1 MNVAVFKEAQEAYAR
16 GDYKTALEGFTV
28 CARDTSGLSPSDL
41 SKFYH
46 LIGNCYVKSGDSYA
60 AAAFYTKALA
70 GSPEKRKPSLY
81 VNLGTALLGTKDY
94 DEALSA
100 FSHALDYPIYTTPY
114 KAYSGI
120 GAAQLK
126 LGNMVEAGAAYR
138 EAALDPTNPAPAKA
152 LVNLGV
158 CFMELGRTD
167 DAITSY
173 ETALEFDLDD
183 ATAAKTHANLG
194 QAYMAEGRVQKAI
207 DSFEQAGSYEGF
219 ELSSMAQHDYD
230 LALALKDRLDA
241 KVPGILDTGFIP
253 NLAMVA
259 HDAKV
264 DEPAD
269 AEGPS
274 EMQPSESG
282 HLPVYGE
289 PGFDPFA
296 PQTQAMEPVQAEDAE
311 EDGAA
316 DVAPEP
322 SEEAE
327 YQQALSELGIDE
339 EQSGAY
345 PQDAQ
350 DDGMQSQKTEMMEA
364 LDLDDGEEPAPAE
377 EADGVQALDVYEGD
391 ERGSSYDG
399 GISQPLD
406 PYATDTHMP
415 SPENT
420 AFFDITEQ
428 QIAQNA
434 KEGRR
439 KARRARGVGLKVAI
453 VIVVLAIL
461 LAAAGAAAYVMGYGY
476 PLQEDVA
483 DDFFAA
489 VQQGGDTS
497 QYWAGDVDEAT
508 RESQMAALENL
519 TSYNVEAVQRS
530 MGQSVVYVKG
540 TLAEG
545 GQIDYELV
553 MSRHNISW
561 AIEYVELYFPSQQ

>member
-1 MNVAVFKEAQEAYAR
+1 MNVAVFREAQEAYAR
-16 GDYKTALEGFTV
+16 GDYKAALEGFTV

-70 GSPEKRKPSLY
+70 SSPEKRKPSLY

-94 DEALSA
+94 NEALSA
-100 FSHALDYPIYTTPY
+100 FTHALDYPIYTTPY

-126 LGNMVEAGAAYR
+126 LGNMTEAGAAYR

-173 ETALEFDLDD
+173 ETALEFDLDE
-183 ATAAKTHANLG
+183 ATSAKTYANLG

-207 DSFEQAGSYEGF
+207 DAFEQATAYQDF

-230 LALALKDRLDA
+230 LAVTLKDRLDA
-241 KVPGILDTGFIP
+241 KMPGILDTGYIP
-253 NLAMVA
+253 NVAMIA
-259 HDAKV
+259 HDAKPE
-264 DEPAD
+264 EPAEL
-269 AEGPS
+269 EGAS
-274 EMQPSESG
+274 EMEPSQSG

-296 PQTQAMEPVQAEDAE
+296 PQTQAMEPVQVAE
-311 EDGAA
+311 ED
-316 DVAPEP
+316 
-322 SEEAE
+322 EAE
-327 YQQALSELGIDE
+327 EEPAPQIVEEDMDEELVDVPEEYFDEPDAEQSEL
-339 EQSGAY
+339 QSA
-345 PQDAQ
+345 
-350 DDGMQSQKTEMMEA
+350 KTEMMEA
-364 LDLDDGEEPAPAE
+364 LDVEYAEDGQQPPVAYTDAE
-377 EADGVQALDVYEGD
+377 YGYIDADAA
-391 ERGSSYDG
+391 
-399 GISQPLD
+399 QPVD
-406 PYATDTHMP
+406 FESTDTHMP

-420 AFFDITEQ
+420 EFFDITEQ
-428 QIAQNA
+428 QIALNA
-434 KEGRR
+434 KESRR

-453 VIVVLAIL
+453 VFVIL
-461 LAAAGAAAYVMGYGY
+461 CILVAGAACAAYVLGYGY

-489 VQQGGDTS
+489 VQNGADTS
-497 QYWAGDVDEAT
+497 QYWASDVDEAT
-508 RESQMAALENL
+508 RESQMASLSNL

-530 MGQSVVYVKG
+530 MGQSIVYVKG

-553 MSRHNISW
+553 MSRYNISW

>member
-1 MNVAVFKEAQEAYAR
+1 MNVAVFREAQEAYAR
-16 GDYKTALEGFTV
+16 GDYKAALEGFTV
-28 CARDTSGLSPSDL
+28 CARDTSGLAPSDL

-70 GSPEKRKPSLY
+70 SSPEKRKPSLY

-94 DEALSA
+94 NEALSA
-100 FSHALDYPIYTTPY
+100 FTHALDYPIYTTPY

-126 LGNMVEAGAAYR
+126 LGNMTEAGAAYR

-183 ATAAKTHANLG
+183 ATSAKTYANLG

-207 DSFEQAGSYEGF
+207 DAFEQACAFPDF
-219 ELSSMAQHDYD
+219 ELSAMAQHDYD
-230 LALALKDRLDA
+230 LAVTLKDRLDA
-241 KVPGILDTGFIP
+241 KMPGILDTGFIP
-253 NLAMVA
+253 NVAMIA
-259 HDAKV
+259 HDEKPE
-264 DEPAD
+264 EPAD
-269 AEGPS
+269 LQTAS
-274 EMQPSESG
+274 EMEPSQSG

-296 PQTQAMEPVQAEDAE
+296 PQTQAMEPVQVAEEGPAEESVDSFEDAGE
-311 EDGAA
+311 GGPYELD
-316 DVAPEP
+316 DEP
-322 SEEAE
+322 
-327 YQQALSELGIDE
+327 E
-339 EQSGAY
+339 EQ
-345 PQDAQ
+345 DAEA
-350 DDGMQSQKTEMMEA
+350 DEAALQSAKTEMMEPV
-364 LDLDDGEEPAPAE
+364 DVPEDDANQLPATYDEPE
-377 EADGVQALDVYEGD
+377 YEGYV
-391 ERGSSYDG
+391 SAAAA
-399 GISQPLD
+399 QPVD
-406 PYATDTHMP
+406 FEVTDTHMP

-420 AFFDITEQ
+420 EFFDITEQ
-428 QIAQNA
+428 QIAINA
-434 KEGRR
+434 KENRR

-453 VIVVLAIL
+453 VFVIL
-461 LAAAGAAAYVMGYGY
+461 CILVAGAACAAYVLGYGY

-489 VQQGGDTS
+489 VQNDADTS
-497 QYWAGDVDEAT
+497 QYWASDVDEAT
-508 RESQMAALENL
+508 RESQMASLSNL

-530 MGQSVVYVKG
+530 MGQSIVYVKG

>member
-1 MNVAVFKEAQEAYAR
+1 MNVAVFREAQEAYAR
-16 GDYKTALEGFTV
+16 GDYKAALEGFTV
-28 CARDTSGLSPSDL
+28 CARDTSGLAPSDL

-70 GSPEKRKPSLY
+70 SSPEKRKPSLY

-94 DEALSA
+94 NEALSA
-100 FSHALDYPIYTTPY
+100 FTHALDYPIYTTPY

-126 LGNMVEAGAAYR
+126 LGNMTEAGAAYR

-183 ATAAKTHANLG
+183 ATSAKTYANLG

-207 DSFEQAGSYEGF
+207 DAFEQACAFPDF
-219 ELSSMAQHDYD
+219 ELSAMAQHDYD
-230 LALALKDRLDA
+230 LAVTLKDRLDA
-241 KVPGILDTGFIP
+241 KMPGILDTGFIP
-253 NLAMVA
+253 NVAMIA
-259 HDAKV
+259 HDEKPE
-264 DEPAD
+264 EPAD
-269 AEGPS
+269 LQTAS
-274 EMQPSESG
+274 EMEPSQSG

-296 PQTQAMEPVQAEDAE
+296 PQTQAMEPVQVAEEGPVEESVDSFEDAGE
-311 EDGAA
+311 G
-316 DVAPEP
+316 EP
-322 SEEAE
+322 
-327 YQQALSELGIDE
+327 YELDDEPE
-339 EQSGAY
+339 EQ
-345 PQDAQ
+345 DAEA
-350 DDGMQSQKTEMMEA
+350 DEAALQSAKTEMMEPV
-364 LDLDDGEEPAPAE
+364 DVPEDDANQLPATYDEPE
-377 EADGVQALDVYEGD
+377 YEGYV
-391 ERGSSYDG
+391 SAAAA
-399 GISQPLD
+399 QPVD
-406 PYATDTHMP
+406 FEVTDTHMP

-420 AFFDITEQ
+420 EFFDITEQ
-428 QIAQNA
+428 QIAINA
-434 KEGRR
+434 KENRR

-453 VIVVLAIL
+453 VFVIL
-461 LAAAGAAAYVMGYGY
+461 CILVAGAACAAYVLGYGY

-489 VQQGGDTS
+489 VQNDADTS
-497 QYWAGDVDEAT
+497 QYWASDVDEAT
-508 RESQMAALENL
+508 RESQMASLSNL

-530 MGQSVVYVKG
+530 MGQSIVYVKG